1 MHFRIPPP
9 SEYAAL
15 LRGKMHANP
24 LLAGLRSELNPDEVL
39 FCEDILTHA
48 RTYFARAERVVA

>member
-9 SEYAAL
+9 SEYAAV

-24 LLAGLRSELNPDEVL
+24 LLAGLRSELTSEEVS

-48 RTYFARAERVVA
+48 RTHFARAERVMA